1 MVVVKESPGALG
13 LTEGDLI
20 EMYHKVVLTRAL
32 SARMWIL
39 NRMGRAPFAITGDG
53 HEVAQVASAFLLK
66 PGKDW
71 VVPYYRD
78 MGVVL
83 TVGMTPREVMLGF
96 LAKAADPSSGGRQ
109 MPSHFGHAGLRIVTG
124 SSPVA
129 TQIPHAVG
137 IALASKLRGEKDA
150 TIVYFGDGATSKGDF
165 HEGLNF
171 AGVHRLPVVFFCENN
186 GYAISVPVKKQMA
199 IAQVSQRAAG
209 YGFPGVT
216 VDGNDAL
223 AVYAASKEALQRA
236 RGGDGPTL
244 IEAVVQRLVPHSSDD
259 DQRRYR
265 SQEEI
270 EAGKLADPVPLF
282 KAYLEKEGLPDG
294 RAERGDQQTR
304 GQGSGRRHRFRREE
318 PLSGAGGRADSS
330 LRIGGGL
337 GNGDEDRNRGSARR
351 SPRGDAARRARPG
364 DGRGRGG
371 GRRLPRHR
379 GFPRRLR
386 ARAGSSIRPW
396 RNR

>member
-1 MVVVKESPGALG
+1 VVVVKESPTDLG
-13 LTEGDLI
+13 LSDGDLI
-20 EMYHKVVLTRAL
+20 EMYHKVVLSRAV

-39 NRMGRAPFAITGDG
+39 NRMGRAPFAITCDG
-53 HEVAQVASAFLLK
+53 HEVAQVASAFNLK

-83 TVGMTPREVMLGF
+83 TVGMTPRDLMLGL

-109 MPSHFGHAGLRIVTG
+109 MPSHFGHAKLRIVSG

-129 TQIPHAVG
+129 TQIPHAAG

-165 HEGLNF
+165 HEALNF

-186 GYAISVPVKKQMA
+186 GYAISVPLKKQMA
-199 IAQVSQRAAG
+199 IAHVSQRAAG

-236 RGGDGPTL
+236 RAGEGPTL

-282 KAYLEKEGLPDG
+282 KAYLE
-294 RAERGDQQTR
+294 
-304 GQGSGRRHRFRREE
+304 GQGLLTEE
-318 PLSGAGGRADSS
+318 QNEEINKRVAKEVDDATDFAEKSPYPEP
-330 LRIGGGL
+330 
-337 GNGDEDRNRGSARR
+337 EDALTRVYGSE
-351 SPRGDAARRARPG
+351 G
-364 DGRGRGG
+364 
-371 GRRLPRHR
+371 
-379 GFPRRLR
+379 
-386 ARAGSSIRPW
+386 
-396 RNR
+396 

>member
-1 MVVVKESPGALG
+1 
-13 LTEGDLI
+13 
-20 EMYHKVVLTRAL
+20 
-32 SARMWIL
+32 
-39 NRMGRAPFAITGDG
+39 
-53 HEVAQVASAFLLK
+53 VAQVASAFSLK

-137 IALASKLRGEKDA
+137 IALATKLRGEKDA

-165 HEGLNF
+165 HEALNF

-199 IAQVSQRAAG
+199 IAQISQRAAA
-209 YGFPGVT
+209 YGLPGVT

-223 AVYAASKEALQRA
+223 AVYAASKGALQRA
-236 RGGDGPTL
+236 RGGEGPTL

-270 EAGKLADPVPLF
+270 DASKLADPVPQF
-282 KAYLEKEGLPDG
+282 KAYLEKEGLLTVEQNEEINKRVAKEVDDATDF
-294 RAERGDQQTR
+294 AEKSAYPEPEDALTQVY
-304 GQGSGRRHRFRREE
+304 GSEG
-318 PLSGAGGRADSS
+318 
-330 LRIGGGL
+330 
-337 GNGDEDRNRGSARR
+337 
-351 SPRGDAARRARPG
+351 
-364 DGRGRGG
+364 
-371 GRRLPRHR
+371 
-379 GFPRRLR
+379 
-386 ARAGSSIRPW
+386 
-396 RNR
+396 

>member
-20 EMYHKVVLTRAL
+20 EMYHKVVLSRAV

-39 NRMGRAPFAITGDG
+39 NRMGRAPFAITCDG
-53 HEVAQVASAFLLK
+53 HEVAQVASAFNLK

-83 TVGMTPREVMLGF
+83 TVGMTARDLMLGL

-109 MPSHFGHAGLRIVTG
+109 MPSHFGHAELRIVSG

-129 TQIPHAVG
+129 TQIPHAAG

-165 HEGLNF
+165 HEALNF

-186 GYAISVPVKKQMA
+186 GYAISVPLKKQMA
-199 IAQVSQRAAG
+199 IAHVSQRAAG

-236 RGGDGPTL
+236 RAGEGPTL

-282 KAYLEKEGLPDG
+282 KAYLEAQGLLTAEQNEEINKRVAKEVDDATDF
-294 RAERGDQQTR
+294 AEKSPYPEPEDAVTR
-304 GQGSGRRHRFRREE
+304 VYGSEE
-318 PLSGAGGRADSS
+318 G
-330 LRIGGGL
+330 
-337 GNGDEDRNRGSARR
+337 
-351 SPRGDAARRARPG
+351 
-364 DGRGRGG
+364 
-371 GRRLPRHR
+371 
-379 GFPRRLR
+379 
-386 ARAGSSIRPW
+386 
-396 RNR
+396 

>member
-1 MVVVKESPGALG
+1 
-13 LTEGDLI
+13 
-20 EMYHKVVLTRAL
+20 MYHNVVLSRAL
-32 SARMWIL
+32 SVRMWIL
-39 NRMGRAPFAITGDG
+39 NRMGKAPFAITCDG
-53 HEVAQVASAFLLK
+53 HEVAQVASAFNLQ

-83 TVGMTPREVMLGF
+83 TVGMTPRDLMLGL

-109 MPSHFGHAGLRIVTG
+109 MPSHFGHAGLRIVSG

-129 TQIPHAVG
+129 TQIPHAAG

-186 GYAISVPVKKQMA
+186 GYAISVPLKKQMA

-223 AVYAASKEALQRA
+223 AVYAASKEALRRA
-236 RGGDGPTL
+236 RAGEGPTL

-270 EAGKLADPVPLF
+270 EAGKLADPVPQF
-282 KAYLEKEGLPDG
+282 KAYLEEQGLLTAEQNEEINKRVAKEVDDATDF
-294 RAERGDQQTR
+294 AEKSPYPEPEEALTR
-304 GQGSGRRHRFRREE
+304 VYGSRE
-318 PLSGAGGRADSS
+318 G
-330 LRIGGGL
+330 
-337 GNGDEDRNRGSARR
+337 
-351 SPRGDAARRARPG
+351 
-364 DGRGRGG
+364 
-371 GRRLPRHR
+371 
-379 GFPRRLR
+379 
-386 ARAGSSIRPW
+386 
-396 RNR
+396 

>member
-1 MVVVKESPGALG
+1 VVVTKEPLSTLG

-20 EMYHKVVLTRAL
+20 EMYRTVVLSRAL

-39 NRMGRAPFAITGDG
+39 NRMGKAPFAITCDG
-53 HEVAQVASAFLLK
+53 HEVAQVASAFGLQ

-83 TVGMTPREVMLGF
+83 TVGMTPRDLMLGL

-129 TQIPHAVG
+129 TQIPHAAG

-165 HEGLNF
+165 HEALNF

-186 GYAISVPVKKQMA
+186 GYAISVPLKKQMA

-223 AVYAASKEALQRA
+223 AVYAASKEALRRA
-236 RGGDGPTL
+236 RAGEGPTL
-244 IEAVVQRLVPHSSDD
+244 IEAVVHRLVPHSSDD

-270 EAGKLADPVPLF
+270 DADKLADPIPQF
-282 KAYLEKEGLPDG
+282 KAYLE
-294 RAERGDQQTR
+294 
-304 GQGSGRRHRFRREE
+304 GQGLLTPEQNEE
-318 PLSGAGGRADSS
+318 INKRVAKEVDDATDFAEKSPYPEPQDALTRVY
-330 LRIGGGL
+330 
-337 GNGDEDRNRGSARR
+337 GSE
-351 SPRGDAARRARPG
+351 G
-364 DGRGRGG
+364 
-371 GRRLPRHR
+371 
-379 GFPRRLR
+379 
-386 ARAGSSIRPW
+386 
-396 RNR
+396 

>member
-20 EMYHKVVLTRAL
+20 AMYYKVVLSRAL

-53 HEVAQVASAFLLK
+53 HEVAQVASAFTLK

-83 TVGMTPREVMLGF
+83 TVGMTPRDMMLGL

-109 MPSHFGHAGLRIVTG
+109 MPSHFGHAKLRIVSG

-186 GYAISVPVKKQMA
+186 GYAISVPLKKQMA
-199 IAQVSQRAAG
+199 IAHVSERAAG

-216 VDGNDAL
+216 VDGNDPL

-236 RGGDGPTL
+236 RNGEGATL

-270 EAGKLADPVPLF
+270 DAGKLADPVPLF
-282 KAYLEKEGLPDG
+282 KAYLEAQGLLTAEQNEEINKRVAKEVDDATDFADKSPYPEPEDAL
-294 RAERGDQQTR
+294 TR
-304 GQGSGRRHRFRREE
+304 VYGSEG
-318 PLSGAGGRADSS
+318 
-330 LRIGGGL
+330 
-337 GNGDEDRNRGSARR
+337 
-351 SPRGDAARRARPG
+351 
-364 DGRGRGG
+364 
-371 GRRLPRHR
+371 
-379 GFPRRLR
+379 
-386 ARAGSSIRPW
+386 
-396 RNR
+396 

>member
-1 MVVVKESPGALG
+1 
-13 LTEGDLI
+13 
-20 EMYHKVVLTRAL
+20 MYHKVVLSRAL

-53 HEVAQVASAFLLK
+53 HEVAQVASAFSLK

-83 TVGMTPREVMLGF
+83 TVGMTPRDVMLGF

-109 MPSHFGHAGLRIVTG
+109 MPSHYGHAGLRIVTG

-165 HEGLNF
+165 HEALNF

-186 GYAISVPVKKQMA
+186 GYAISVPIKKQMA
-199 IAQVSQRAAG
+199 IARVSERAAG

-236 RGGDGPTL
+236 RGGEGPTL

-270 EAGKLADPVPLF
+270 DAGKLADPVPQF
-282 KAYLEKEGLPDG
+282 KAYLEKEGLLT
-294 RAERGDQQTR
+294 AEQNEEINKRVAKEVDDATDFAEKSPYPEPEDALTR
-304 GQGSGRRHRFRREE
+304 VYGSEG
-318 PLSGAGGRADSS
+318 
-330 LRIGGGL
+330 
-337 GNGDEDRNRGSARR
+337 
-351 SPRGDAARRARPG
+351 
-364 DGRGRGG
+364 
-371 GRRLPRHR
+371 
-379 GFPRRLR
+379 
-386 ARAGSSIRPW
+386 
-396 RNR
+396 

>member
-1 MVVVKESPGALG
+1 MVAVRDPLGALG

-20 EMYHKVVLTRAL
+20 EMYYRVVLARAV

-39 NRMGRAPFAITGDG
+39 NRMGRAPFAITCDG
-53 HEVAQVASAFLLK
+53 HEVAQVASAFGLR

-83 TVGMTPREVMLGF
+83 SVGMTPRDLMLGL

-109 MPSHFGHAGLRIVTG
+109 MPSHFGHAGLRVVSG

-137 IALASKLRGEKDA
+137 IALASKLRGEEDA

-186 GYAISVPVKKQMA
+186 GYAISVPLRKQMA
-199 IAQVSQRAAG
+199 IAQISQRAAG

-216 VDGNDAL
+216 VDGNDLL
-223 AVYAASKEALQRA
+223 AVYAASKEALERA
-236 RGGDGPTL
+236 RRGEGPTL

-265 SQEEI
+265 SEKEL
-270 EAGKLADPVPLF
+270 EAGKQADPIPRL
-282 KAYLEKEGLPDG
+282 KAYMEESGFLTAEKNEEINKRVAKEVDDATDF
-294 RAERGDQQTR
+294 AEKSPYPEPEEAVTR
-304 GQGSGRRHRFRREE
+304 VY
-318 PLSGAGGRADSS
+318 
-330 LRIGGGL
+330 
-337 GNGDEDRNRGSARR
+337 
-351 SPRGDAARRARPG
+351 
-364 DGRGRGG
+364 
-371 GRRLPRHR
+371 
-379 GFPRRLR
+379 
-386 ARAGSSIRPW
+386 GSSEG
-396 RNR
+396 

>member
-1 MVVVKESPGALG
+1 MVVAKESLGALG

-20 EMYHKVVLTRAL
+20 EMYYKVVLSRAL

-53 HEVAQVASAFLLK
+53 HEVAQVASAFSLK

-71 VVPYYRD
+71 AVPYYRD

-137 IALASKLRGEKDA
+137 IALASKLRGEKEA

-165 HEGLNF
+165 HEALNF

-186 GYAISVPVKKQMA
+186 GYAISVPIKKQMA
-199 IAQVSQRAAG
+199 IAQISQRAAA

-236 RGGDGPTL
+236 RGGEGPTL

-270 EAGKLADPVPLF
+270 DAGKLADPVPQF
-282 KAYLEKEGLPDG
+282 KAYLEKEGLLT
-294 RAERGDQQTR
+294 AEQN
-304 GQGSGRRHRFRREE
+304 EE
-318 PLSGAGGRADSS
+318 INKRVAKEVDDATDFAEKSPYPEPAEALSRVY
-330 LRIGGGL
+330 
-337 GNGDEDRNRGSARR
+337 GSAE
-351 SPRGDAARRARPG
+351 G
-364 DGRGRGG
+364 
-371 GRRLPRHR
+371 
-379 GFPRRLR
+379 
-386 ARAGSSIRPW
+386 
-396 RNR
+396 

>member
-1 MVVVKESPGALG
+1 VVVVKESPTDLG
-13 LTEGDLI
+13 LSEGDLI
-20 EMYHKVVLTRAL
+20 EMYHKVVLSRAV

-39 NRMGRAPFAITGDG
+39 NRMGRAPFAITCDG
-53 HEVAQVASAFLLK
+53 HEVAQVASAFNLK

-83 TVGMTPREVMLGF
+83 TVGMTPRDLMLGL

-109 MPSHFGHAGLRIVTG
+109 MPSHFGHAKLRIVSG

-129 TQIPHAVG
+129 TQIPHAAG

-165 HEGLNF
+165 HEALNF

-186 GYAISVPVKKQMA
+186 GYAISVPLKKQMA
-199 IAQVSQRAAG
+199 IAHVSQRAAG

-236 RGGDGPTL
+236 RAGEGPTL

-282 KAYLEKEGLPDG
+282 KAYLEAQGLLTEEQNEEINKRVAKEVDDATDF
-294 RAERGDQQTR
+294 AEKSPYPEPEDALTR
-304 GQGSGRRHRFRREE
+304 VYGSEG
-318 PLSGAGGRADSS
+318 
-330 LRIGGGL
+330 
-337 GNGDEDRNRGSARR
+337 
-351 SPRGDAARRARPG
+351 
-364 DGRGRGG
+364 
-371 GRRLPRHR
+371 
-379 GFPRRLR
+379 
-386 ARAGSSIRPW
+386 
-396 RNR
+396 

>member
-1 MVVVKESPGALG
+1 VVVVKESSGALG
-13 LTEGDLI
+13 LAEGDLI
-20 EMYHKVVLTRAL
+20 EMYYKVVLSRAL

-53 HEVAQVASAFLLK
+53 HEVAQVASAFTLK

-78 MGVVL
+78 MAVCL
-83 TVGMTPREVMLGF
+83 TVGMTPREIMLGL

-109 MPSHFGHAGLRIVTG
+109 MPSHYGHAGLRIVSG

-137 IALASKLRGEKDA
+137 IALASKLRGEKEV

-186 GYAISVPVKKQMA
+186 GYAISVPLKKQAA
-199 IAQVSQRAAG
+199 IAHLSERAAG

-216 VDGNDAL
+216 VDGNDPV
-223 AVYAASKEALQRA
+223 AVYAASKEALERA
-236 RGGDGPTL
+236 RNGGGPTL
-244 IEAVVQRLVPHSSDD
+244 IEAIVQRLVPHSSDD

-265 SQEEI
+265 SQEELD
-270 EAGKLADPVPLF
+270 AGKLADPLPQF
-282 KAYLEKEGLPDG
+282 KAYLEKEGLLT
-294 RAERGDQQTR
+294 AEQNEEVNKRVAKEVDDATDFAEKSPLPESQDALTR
-304 GQGSGRRHRFRREE
+304 VYGPEG
-318 PLSGAGGRADSS
+318 
-330 LRIGGGL
+330 
-337 GNGDEDRNRGSARR
+337 
-351 SPRGDAARRARPG
+351 
-364 DGRGRGG
+364 
-371 GRRLPRHR
+371 
-379 GFPRRLR
+379 
-386 ARAGSSIRPW
+386 
-396 RNR
+396 

>member
-1 MVVVKESPGALG
+1 VVVVKESPGALG

-20 EMYHKVVLTRAL
+20 EMYYKVVLSRAL

-53 HEVAQVASAFLLK
+53 HEVAQVASAFNLK

-78 MGVVL
+78 QGVVL
-83 TVGMTPREVMLGF
+83 TVGMTPRDMMLGL

-186 GYAISVPVKKQMA
+186 GYAISVPLKKQMA
-199 IAQVSQRAAG
+199 IAQVSQRAVG

-216 VDGNDAL
+216 VDGNDPL
-223 AVYAASKEALQRA
+223 AVYAASKEALERA
-236 RGGDGPTL
+236 RAGEGPTL

-270 EAGKLADPVPLF
+270 EAGKLADPIPRF
-282 KAYLEKEGLPDG
+282 KAYLEAQGLLTAEQNEEINKRAAKEVDDATDF
-294 RAERGDQQTR
+294 AEK
-304 GQGSGRRHRFRREE
+304 SPYPE
-318 PLSGAGGRADSS
+318 P
-330 LRIGGGL
+330 
-337 GNGDEDRNRGSARR
+337 
-351 SPRGDAARRARPG
+351 GDALTRVY
-364 DGRGRGG
+364 
-371 GRRLPRHR
+371 
-379 GFPRRLR
+379 
-386 ARAGSSIRPW
+386 GSEG
-396 RNR
+396 

>member
-1 MVVVKESPGALG
+1 
-13 LTEGDLI
+13 
-20 EMYHKVVLTRAL
+20 MYRKVVLSRAL

-53 HEVAQVASAFLLK
+53 HEVAQVASAFTLK

-71 VVPYYRD
+71 VAPYYRD

-83 TVGMTPREVMLGF
+83 TVGMTPRDLMLGL

-109 MPSHFGHAGLRIVTG
+109 MPSHFGHAELRIVSG

-186 GYAISVPVKKQMA
+186 GYAISVPLKKQMA
-199 IAQVSQRAAG
+199 IARVSERAAG

-216 VDGNDAL
+216 VDGNDPL

-236 RGGDGPTL
+236 RNGEGPTL

-270 EAGKLADPVPLF
+270 DAGKLADPIPQF
-282 KAYLEKEGLPDG
+282 KAYLEKEGLLT
-294 RAERGDQQTR
+294 AEQNEEINKRVAKEVDDATDFAEKSPYPQPEEAVTR
-304 GQGSGRRHRFRREE
+304 VYGSEG
-318 PLSGAGGRADSS
+318 
-330 LRIGGGL
+330 
-337 GNGDEDRNRGSARR
+337 
-351 SPRGDAARRARPG
+351 
-364 DGRGRGG
+364 
-371 GRRLPRHR
+371 
-379 GFPRRLR
+379 
-386 ARAGSSIRPW
+386 
-396 RNR
+396 

>member
-1 MVVVKESPGALG
+1 VVVVKESLGALG
-13 LTEGDLI
+13 LTEGDLV
-20 EMYHKVVLTRAL
+20 EMYYKVVLSRAL

-39 NRMGRAPFAITGDG
+39 NRMGRAPFAITCDG
-53 HEVAQVASAFLLK
+53 HEAAQVASAFTLK

-83 TVGMTPREVMLGF
+83 AVGMTPRDLMLGF

-109 MPSHFGHAGLRIVTG
+109 MPSHFGHAKLRIVSG

-165 HEGLNF
+165 HEALNF

-186 GYAISVPVKKQMA
+186 GYAISVPLKKQMA
-199 IAQVSQRAAG
+199 IAHVSQRAAG

-216 VDGNDAL
+216 VDGNDPL

-236 RGGDGPTL
+236 RGGEGPTL

-265 SQEEI
+265 SAEEI
-270 EAGKLADPVPLF
+270 EASKAADPVPQF
-282 KAYLEKEGLPDG
+282 KAYLEEQGLLTAEQNEEINKRVAKEVDDATDF
-294 RAERGDQQTR
+294 AEKSPYPQPEDAVTR
-304 GQGSGRRHRFRREE
+304 VYGSEG
-318 PLSGAGGRADSS
+318 
-330 LRIGGGL
+330 
-337 GNGDEDRNRGSARR
+337 
-351 SPRGDAARRARPG
+351 
-364 DGRGRGG
+364 
-371 GRRLPRHR
+371 
-379 GFPRRLR
+379 
-386 ARAGSSIRPW
+386 
-396 RNR
+396 

>member
-1 MVVVKESPGALG
+1 MVVVKESPTDLG
-13 LTEGDLI
+13 LSDGDLI
-20 EMYHKVVLTRAL
+20 EMYHKVVLSRAV

-39 NRMGRAPFAITGDG
+39 NRMGRAPFAITCDG
-53 HEVAQVASAFLLK
+53 HEVAQVASAFNLK

-83 TVGMTPREVMLGF
+83 TVGMTPRDLMLGL

-109 MPSHFGHAGLRIVTG
+109 MPSHFGHAKLRIVSG

-129 TQIPHAVG
+129 TQIPHAAG

-165 HEGLNF
+165 HEALNF

-186 GYAISVPVKKQMA
+186 GYAISVPLKKQMA
-199 IAQVSQRAAG
+199 IAHVSQRAAG

-236 RGGDGPTL
+236 RAGEGPTL

-282 KAYLEKEGLPDG
+282 KAYLE
-294 RAERGDQQTR
+294 
-304 GQGSGRRHRFRREE
+304 GQGLLTEE
-318 PLSGAGGRADSS
+318 QNEEINKRVAKEVDDATDFAEKSPYPEP
-330 LRIGGGL
+330 
-337 GNGDEDRNRGSARR
+337 EDALTRVYGSE
-351 SPRGDAARRARPG
+351 G
-364 DGRGRGG
+364 
-371 GRRLPRHR
+371 
-379 GFPRRLR
+379 
-386 ARAGSSIRPW
+386 
-396 RNR
+396 

>member
-1 MVVVKESPGALG
+1 
-13 LTEGDLI
+13 
-20 EMYHKVVLTRAL
+20 
-32 SARMWIL
+32 
-39 NRMGRAPFAITGDG
+39 
-53 HEVAQVASAFLLK
+53 VASAFTLK

-78 MGVVL
+78 MGVCL
-83 TVGMTPREVMLGF
+83 TVGMTPRDMMLGL

-109 MPSHFGHAGLRIVTG
+109 MPSHFGHAKLRIVSG

-186 GYAISVPVKKQMA
+186 GYAISVPLKKQAA
-199 IAQVSQRAAG
+199 ITHLSERAVG

-216 VDGNDAL
+216 VDGNDPL
-223 AVYAASKEALQRA
+223 AVYTASKEALQRA
-236 RGGDGPTL
+236 RNGEGSTL

-270 EAGKLADPVPLF
+270 DAGKLADPIPQF
-282 KAYLEKEGLPDG
+282 KAYLEKEGLLT
-294 RAERGDQQTR
+294 AEQNDEINKRVAKEVDDATDFAEKSPYPEPQDALTQVY
-304 GQGSGRRHRFRREE
+304 GSEG
-318 PLSGAGGRADSS
+318 
-330 LRIGGGL
+330 
-337 GNGDEDRNRGSARR
+337 
-351 SPRGDAARRARPG
+351 
-364 DGRGRGG
+364 
-371 GRRLPRHR
+371 
-379 GFPRRLR
+379 
-386 ARAGSSIRPW
+386 
-396 RNR
+396 